1 MSVTRKTA
9 LFVAASLAACLVL
22 FGVAVSGLS
31 STEAEIAQRLGK
43 LAAADAAAPVSQSLE
58 ASRTA
63 LIIALGLSLVTLGA
77 LGFLLL
83 RSIVKPLKD
92 LEATI
97 ATTADRLDFTQRA
110 RIDAHD
116 EIGGALTVYNRLL
129 ARLCASLLET
139 QNAIAH
145 MKDVSEEVDQSSRKI
160 SRNSHLQSDAS
171 SNMAA
176 AMEELTVS
184 ISMVAEQATTASAH
198 SQSSREIAER
208 SAEVIL
214 STVKCITLISETV
227 SEAATRIKALR
238 SDCDSISS
246 MASTIRDIA
255 DQTNLLALNAA
266 IEAARAGEQGRGFA
280 VVADEVRKLAER
292 TAHSTREITT
302 LLTRMQ
308 ESARLAVDSMGS
320 TEQAV
325 ADGVVHA
332 NQVGESIGQIRSG
345 IEATAVVVADIS
357 HATREQEAAS
367 ASLSRNIEQ
376 IAQMSEQNSA
386 AASSSAASSRRMTE
400 VALDTAQTLSIYT
413 VDSGPK
419 KIALRAADTHPD
431 DYPAVRAVR
440 AMAEILERR
449 SQGRITLKVT
459 PGGVFGTDREVMDQ
473 LKAGTLD
480 MARINSAMLNKEC
493 PLTTVLGLPY
503 MFDSIEQMQHV
514 EDGELGQQVLDG
526 CAPAGYVGLAFYDS
540 GERSVYATKPIRTL
554 SDMKDVRLRVQQS
567 DLWIAIANAMG
578 AQAAPMNL
586 AEIVPACRAGLI
598 DAAENNIL
606 SYEMQKHSD
615 VFRYYCHTDHS
626 MLPELLLFSKK
637 RWDGLAP
644 EDQAL
649 ILEAARESVPLMRRF
664 WREREDAAR
673 KAVISAGTTIIK
685 DVDRASF
692 RSAMKPV
699 YDKFISSAQQ
709 KALFQAIRGTK

>member
-63 LIIALGLSLVTLGA
+63 LIVALGLSLVTLGA

-129 ARLCASLLET
+129 ARLCTSLLET

-292 TAHSTREITT
+292 TAKATSEISEMI
-302 LLTRMQ
+302 RGIQ
-308 ESARLAVDSMGS
+308 DEVGNAVDSM
-320 TEQAV
+320 QI
-325 ADGVVHA
+325 A
-332 NQVGESIGQIRSG
+332 NEKVENGLRYSSEAGTQLQTIVTSVSGLQSMVQQI
-345 IEATAVVVADIS
+345 
-357 HATREQEAAS
+357 AS
-367 ASLSRNIEQ
+367 ATEEMSSTSEGIAGDIQEIASGSQDLSNGSNK
-376 IAQMSEQNSA
+376 IAQSASELA
-386 AASSSAASSRRMTE
+386 
-400 VALDTAQTLSIYT
+400 
-413 VDSGPK
+413 
-419 KIALRAADTHPD
+419 
-431 DYPAVRAVR
+431 
-440 AMAEILERR
+440 
-449 SQGRITLKVT
+449 
-459 PGGVFGTDREVMDQ
+459 
-473 LKAGTLD
+473 
-480 MARINSAMLNKEC
+480 
-493 PLTTVLGLPY
+493 
-503 MFDSIEQMQHV
+503 
-514 EDGELGQQVLDG
+514 
-526 CAPAGYVGLAFYDS
+526 GLAEQLQS
-540 GERSVYATKPIRTL
+540 I
-554 SDMKDVRLRVQQS
+554 VRHFKV
-567 DLWIAIANAMG
+567 
-578 AQAAPMNL
+578 
-586 AEIVPACRAGLI
+586 
-598 DAAENNIL
+598 
-606 SYEMQKHSD
+606 
-615 VFRYYCHTDHS
+615 
-626 MLPELLLFSKK
+626 
-637 RWDGLAP
+637 
-644 EDQAL
+644 
-649 ILEAARESVPLMRRF
+649 
-664 WREREDAAR
+664 
-673 KAVISAGTTIIK
+673 
-685 DVDRASF
+685 
-692 RSAMKPV
+692 
-699 YDKFISSAQQ
+699 
-709 KALFQAIRGTK
+709 